1 MIDPTTGKLVV
12 PNNSTPGTYTVTYKI
27 CDKANPTVCD
37 TAKVKIII
45 APGTIHNIEAVDDG
59 VWEVGTQGEFLTPSV
74 LNNDRIGSK
83 TGLNASDV
91 LIERTQGQPA
101 PDSHLVMNDDGRIT
115 VKSGIAI
122 GTYIYYY
129 TIIDRANNNQ
139 TE

>member
-1 MIDPTTGKLVV
+1 MVAPSAGIGLP
-12 PNNSTPGTYTVTYKI
+12 KI
-27 CDKANPTVCD
+27 IRFRLPYR
-37 TAKVKIII
+37 VKIII

-129 TIIDRANNNQ
+129 TIIDRTNNNQ
-139 TE
+139 TSSAKVYHP